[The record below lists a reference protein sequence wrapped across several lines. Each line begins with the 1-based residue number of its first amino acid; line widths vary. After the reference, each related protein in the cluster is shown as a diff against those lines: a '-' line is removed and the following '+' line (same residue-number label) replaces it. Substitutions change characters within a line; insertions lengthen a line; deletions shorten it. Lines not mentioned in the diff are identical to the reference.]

1 MQLFLKSLFSVS
13 LQFAAKIDQV
23 EDFLQYS
30 QEFENPESLKEL
42 LHQHKLHTK
51 GIEEGGSIFFYK
63 EDFELRSFW
72 IKVGYNFFWS

>member
-1 MQLFLKSLFSVS
+1 MIHAALFEVS
-13 LQFAAKIDQV
+13 IFRISTQFAAKIDQV

-51 GIEEGGSIFFYK
+51 GTEEGGSIFFYK
-63 EDFELRSFW
+63 GDFE
-72 IKVGYNFFWS
+72 